1 MPFSEAL
8 KLSVKRRAH
17 FSCVLCH
24 TLGVEVHHILPQAEN
39 GSDLE
44 DNAVPL
50 CPSCHETYGANPEK
64 RKFIRQSRD
73 FWYELCEKRY
83 ASDTDRLEKILQIVQ
98 EASSKNDVGKVL
110 DKIAEF
116 QQSIESSLSR
126 VVERERYI
134 SQIDQMQQ
142 RLLGI
147 ENEMQAKVLTLQQL
161 RKREAVIHLGS
172 QIATEIIESQASQ
185 NDPKVIESYGRASG
199 TLIKLGN
206 LTPERFVQ
214 IFEDAFKHGPVPED
228 QISQALYY
236 VSVMYRNFYKLI
248 VSIEASSS
256 VVPIMIEEYDR
267 SPDQPVSELQ
277 KALAARLRAKA
288 LE

>member
-8 KLSVKRRAH
+8 KLTVKRRAH
-17 FSCVLCH
+17 FSCALCH
-24 TLGVEVHHILPQAEN
+24 TIGVEIHHIIPQAEN

-44 DNAVPL
+44 DNAVSL

-73 FWYELCEKRY
+73 FWYEVCEKRY
-83 ASDTDRLEKILQIVQ
+83 ASDSDRLEKILQIVQ

-116 QQSIESSLSR
+116 QQSIDSSLSR

-142 RLLGI
+142 RLLSI
-147 ENEMQAKVLTLQQL
+147 ENEIRAKALTLQQL
-161 RKREAVIHLGS
+161 RKREAVIHLGV
-172 QIATEIIESQASQ
+172 QIATEIIESRASQ
-185 NDPKVIESYGRASG
+185 NDPNVIEAYGRASG
-199 TLIKLGN
+199 TLLKLGN
-206 LTPERFVQ
+206 LPPERFVQ
-214 IFEDAFKHGPVPED
+214 IFQDAFKDGPVPED
-228 QISQALYY
+228 PSSQALYY
-236 VSVMYRNFYKLI
+236 VTIMYRNSYTLKTA
-248 VSIEASSS
+248 IEASSS
-256 VVPIMIEEYDR
+256 VVPTILEEYDR
-267 SPDQPVSELQ
+267 NPEQPVSELQ
-277 KALAARLRAKA
+277 KTLAARFRAKA